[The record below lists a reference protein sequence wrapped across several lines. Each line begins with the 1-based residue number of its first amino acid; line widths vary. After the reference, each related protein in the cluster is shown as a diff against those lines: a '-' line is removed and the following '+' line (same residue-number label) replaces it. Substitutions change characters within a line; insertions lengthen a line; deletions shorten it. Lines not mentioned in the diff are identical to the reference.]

1 MTSETETIVASP
13 LEADFVASTY
23 TDAQRRAT
31 QKYRTENK
39 EKVNEQRKKYYQAR
53 KESDPHFLEYKKQK
67 AREYYLRKK
76 ESISSKK
83 ADTPEDGSS
92 ILVEEPSLVADAIT
106 TEPEPVADGIVK
118 ADLPIMDLPVV
129 IPVLTCKPSQ
139 RKKKAVVVA
148 DTEKPLSDVLK
159 ELEDVML
166 TPVPVM
172 DVKTPRTR
180 RTREKVVATPVEVA

>member
-13 LEADFVASTY
+13 LEADFVATTY

-106 TEPEPVADGIVK
+106 AEPEPVADGIVK
-118 ADLPIMDLPVV
+118 ADLPIMDLPV
-129 IPVLTCKPSQ
+129 IPVLTRKPSQ
-139 RKKKAVVVA
+139 RKKKAIVVS

-166 TPVPVM
+166 TPVQVV

>member
-1 MTSETETIVASP
+1 MTSETETIVSSP

-76 ESISSKK
+76 ETISSKK

-92 ILVEEPSLVADAIT
+92 ILVEEPSLAVDAIT

-118 ADLPIMDLPVV
+118 ADLPIMDIPV
-129 IPVLTCKPSQ
+129 IPVLTRKPSQ
-139 RKKKAVVVA
+139 RKKKAVIVA

-166 TPVPVM
+166 TPVPVL
-172 DVKTPRTR
+172 DEKKSRIR

>member
-92 ILVEEPSLVADAIT
+92 ILVEEPSLAADAIT
-106 TEPEPVADGIVK
+106 LEPEPVADGIVK
-118 ADLPIMDLPVV
+118 ADLPIMDLPV
-129 IPVLTCKPSQ
+129 IPVLTRKPSQ
-139 RKKKAVVVA
+139 RKNKAVVVA

-166 TPVPVM
+166 TPVPVL
-172 DVKTPRTR
+172 DEKKPRTR

>member
-76 ESISSKK
+76 ETISSKK

-92 ILVEEPSLVADAIT
+92 ILVEEPSLEADAIT
-106 TEPEPVADGIVK
+106 SEPEPVADGIVK
-118 ADLPIMDLPVV
+118 ADLPIMDLPV
-129 IPVLTCKPSQ
+129 IPVLTRKPSQ

-166 TPVPVM
+166 TPVQVL
-172 DVKTPRTR
+172 DEKKPRTR

>member
-1 MTSETETIVASP
+1 MTSETETIVSSP

-76 ESISSKK
+76 ETISSKK

-92 ILVEEPSLVADAIT
+92 ILVEEPLLVDDAIT
-106 TEPEPVADGIVK
+106 SEPEPVADGIVK
-118 ADLPIMDLPVV
+118 ADLPIMEIPV
-129 IPVLTCKPSQ
+129 IPVLTRKPTQ
-139 RKKKAVVVA
+139 RKKKVVVVA

-166 TPVPVM
+166 TPVPVL
-172 DVKTPRTR
+172 DEKKSRTR

>member
-76 ESISSKK
+76 ETISSKK

-92 ILVEEPSLVADAIT
+92 ILVEEPSLEADAIS

-118 ADLPIMDLPVV
+118 ADLPIMDLPV
-129 IPVLTCKPSQ
+129 IPVLTRKPSQ

-166 TPVPVM
+166 TPVQVL
-172 DVKTPRTR
+172 DEKKPRTR

>member
-76 ESISSKK
+76 ETISSKK

-92 ILVEEPSLVADAIT
+92 ILVEEPLLVDDAIT
-106 TEPEPVADGIVK
+106 SEPEPVADGIVK
-118 ADLPIMDLPVV
+118 ADLPIMEIPV
-129 IPVLTCKPSQ
+129 IPVLTRKPSQ

-166 TPVPVM
+166 TPVQVV

>member
-76 ESISSKK
+76 ETISSKK

-92 ILVEEPSLVADAIT
+92 ILVEEPSLEADAIT
-106 TEPEPVADGIVK
+106 AEPEPVADGIVK
-118 ADLPIMDLPVV
+118 ADLPIMDLPV
-129 IPVLTCKPSQ
+129 IPVLTRKPSQ

-166 TPVPVM
+166 TPVQVL
-172 DVKTPRTR
+172 DEKKPRTR

>member
-53 KESDPHFLEYKKQK
+53 KESDPNFLEYKKQK

-76 ESISSKK
+76 ETISSKK

-92 ILVEEPSLVADAIT
+92 ILVEEPLLVDDAIT
-106 TEPEPVADGIVK
+106 SEPEPVADGIVK
-118 ADLPIMDLPVV
+118 ADLPIMEIPV
-129 IPVLTCKPSQ
+129 IPVLTRKPTQ
-139 RKKKAVVVA
+139 RKKKVVVVA

-166 TPVPVM
+166 TPVPVL
-172 DVKTPRTR
+172 DEKKSRTR

>member
-1 MTSETETIVASP
+1 
-13 LEADFVASTY
+13 
-23 TDAQRRAT
+23 
-31 QKYRTENK
+31 
-39 EKVNEQRKKYYQAR
+39 
-53 KESDPHFLEYKKQK
+53 LEYKKQK

-76 ESISSKK
+76 ETISSKK

-92 ILVEEPSLVADAIT
+92 ILVEEPSLEADAIT

-118 ADLPIMDLPVV
+118 ADLPIMDLPV
-129 IPVLTCKPSQ
+129 IPVLTRKPSQ

-166 TPVPVM
+166 TPVQVV

>member
-1 MTSETETIVASP
+1 MTSETETIVSSP

-53 KESDPHFLEYKKQK
+53 KESDPNFLEYKKQK

-76 ESISSKK
+76 ETISSKK

-92 ILVEEPSLVADAIT
+92 ILVEEPLLVDDAIT
-106 TEPEPVADGIVK
+106 SEPEPVADGIVK
-118 ADLPIMDLPVV
+118 ADLPIMEIPV
-129 IPVLTCKPSQ
+129 IPVLTRKPTQ
-139 RKKKAVVVA
+139 RKKKVVVVA

-166 TPVPVM
+166 TPVPVL
-172 DVKTPRTR
+172 DEKKSRTR

>member
-13 LEADFVASTY
+13 LEADFIATTY

-76 ESISSKK
+76 ETISSKK

-92 ILVEEPSLVADAIT
+92 ILVEEPSLEADAIT
-106 TEPEPVADGIVK
+106 AEPEPVADGIVK
-118 ADLPIMDLPVV
+118 ADLPIMDLPV
-129 IPVLTCKPSQ
+129 IPVLTRKPSQ

-166 TPVPVM
+166 TPVQVL
-172 DVKTPRTR
+172 DEKKPRTR

>member
-13 LEADFVASTY
+13 LEADIVASTY

-76 ESISSKK
+76 ESISLKK

-92 ILVEEPSLVADAIT
+92 ILVEEPSLEADAIT
-106 TEPEPVADGIVK
+106 AEPEPVADGIVK
-118 ADLPIMDLPVV
+118 ADLPIMDLPV
-129 IPVLTCKPSQ
+129 IPVLTRKPSQ

-166 TPVPVM
+166 TPVPVV

>member
-76 ESISSKK
+76 ETISSKK
-83 ADTPEDGSS
+83 ADIPEDGSS
-92 ILVEEPSLVADAIT
+92 ILVEEPSLEVDAIT

-118 ADLPIMDLPVV
+118 ADLPIMDLPA
-129 IPVLTCKPSQ
+129 ITVLTHKPSQ

-166 TPVPVM
+166 TPVPAL
-172 DVKTPRTR
+172 DEKKPRTR

>member
-1 MTSETETIVASP
+1 MTSETETIVSSP

-53 KESDPHFLEYKKQK
+53 KESDPNFLEYKKQR

-76 ESISSKK
+76 ETISSKK

-92 ILVEEPSLVADAIT
+92 ILVEEPLLVDDAIT
-106 TEPEPVADGIVK
+106 SEPEPVADGIVK
-118 ADLPIMDLPVV
+118 ADLPIMEIPV
-129 IPVLTCKPSQ
+129 IPVLTRKPTQ
-139 RKKKAVVVA
+139 RKKKVVVVA

-166 TPVPVM
+166 TPVPVL
-172 DVKTPRTR
+172 DEKKSRTR

>member
-1 MTSETETIVASP
+1 MTSETETIVSSP

-53 KESDPHFLEYKKQK
+53 KESDPNFLEYKKQK

-76 ESISSKK
+76 ETNSSKK

-92 ILVEEPSLVADAIT
+92 ILVEEPLLAADVIT
-106 TEPEPVADGIVK
+106 LEPEPVADGIVK
-118 ADLPIMDLPVV
+118 ADLPIMEIPV
-129 IPVLTCKPSQ
+129 IPVLTRKPTQ
-139 RKKKAVVVA
+139 RKKKVVVVA

-166 TPVPVM
+166 TPVPVL
-172 DVKTPRTR
+172 DVKKSRIR

>member
-76 ESISSKK
+76 ETISFKK

-92 ILVEEPSLVADAIT
+92 ILVEEPSLEADAIT
-106 TEPEPVADGIVK
+106 AEPEPVADGIVK
-118 ADLPIMDLPVV
+118 ADLPIMDLPV
-129 IPVLTCKPSQ
+129 IPVLTRKPSQ

-166 TPVPVM
+166 TPVQVL
-172 DVKTPRTR
+172 DEKKPRTR

>member
-76 ESISSKK
+76 ETISSKK

-92 ILVEEPSLVADAIT
+92 ILVEEPLLVDDAIT
-106 TEPEPVADGIVK
+106 SEPEPVADGIVK
-118 ADLPIMDLPVV
+118 ADLPIMEIPV
-129 IPVLTCKPSQ
+129 IPVLTRKPTQ
-139 RKKKAVVVA
+139 RKKKVVVVA

-166 TPVPVM
+166 TPVQVV

>member
-92 ILVEEPSLVADAIT
+92 ILVEEPSLEVDAIT
-106 TEPEPVADGIVK
+106 AEPEPVADGIVK
-118 ADLPIMDLPVV
+118 ADLPIMDLPV
-129 IPVLTCKPSQ
+129 IPVLTRKPSQ

-166 TPVPVM
+166 TPVQVV

>member
-76 ESISSKK
+76 ETISSKK

-92 ILVEEPSLVADAIT
+92 ILVEEPSLEADAIT
-106 TEPEPVADGIVK
+106 SEPEPVADGIVK
-118 ADLPIMDLPVV
+118 ADLPIMDLPV
-129 IPVLTCKPSQ
+129 IPVLTRKPSQ

-166 TPVPVM
+166 TPVQVL
-172 DVKTPRTR
+172 DDKKPRTR

>member
-92 ILVEEPSLVADAIT
+92 ILVEEPSLEADAIT
-106 TEPEPVADGIVK
+106 AEPEPVADGIVK
-118 ADLPIMDLPVV
+118 ADLPIMDLPV
-129 IPVLTCKPSQ
+129 IPVLTRKPSQ

-166 TPVPVM
+166 TPVQVL
-172 DVKTPRTR
+172 DEKKPRTR

>member
-1 MTSETETIVASP
+1 MTSETETIVSSP

-53 KESDPHFLEYKKQK
+53 KESDPNFLEYKKQK

-76 ESISSKK
+76 ETISSKK

-92 ILVEEPSLVADAIT
+92 ILVEEPLLVVDVIT
-106 TEPEPVADGIVK
+106 SEPEPVADGIVK
-118 ADLPIMDLPVV
+118 ADLPIMEIPV
-129 IPVLTCKPSQ
+129 IPVLTRKPTQ
-139 RKKKAVVVA
+139 RKKKVVVVA

-166 TPVPVM
+166 TPVPVL
-172 DVKTPRTR
+172 DEKKPRTR

>member
-13 LEADFVASTY
+13 LEADFVATTY

-76 ESISSKK
+76 ETISSKK

-92 ILVEEPSLVADAIT
+92 ILVEEPSLEADAIT
-106 TEPEPVADGIVK
+106 AEPEPVADGIVK
-118 ADLPIMDLPVV
+118 ADLPIMDLPV
-129 IPVLTCKPSQ
+129 IPVLTRKPSQ

-166 TPVPVM
+166 TPVQVL
-172 DVKTPRTR
+172 DEKKPRTR

>member
-76 ESISSKK
+76 ETISSKK

-92 ILVEEPSLVADAIT
+92 ILVEEPLLVDDAIT
-106 TEPEPVADGIVK
+106 SEPEPVADGIVK
-118 ADLPIMDLPVV
+118 ADLPIMEIPV
-129 IPVLTCKPSQ
+129 IPVLTRKPTQ
-139 RKKKAVVVA
+139 RKKKVVVVA

-166 TPVPVM
+166 TPVPVL
-172 DVKTPRTR
+172 DEKKSRTR

>member
-76 ESISSKK
+76 ETISSKK
-83 ADTPEDGSS
+83 ADAPEDGSS
-92 ILVEEPSLVADAIT
+92 ILVEEPSLEADAIT
-106 TEPEPVADGIVK
+106 AEPEPVADGIVK
-118 ADLPIMDLPVV
+118 ADLPIMDLPV
-129 IPVLTCKPSQ
+129 IPVLTRKPSQ

-166 TPVPVM
+166 TPVQVV

>member
-1 MTSETETIVASP
+1 MTSETETIVSSP

-76 ESISSKK
+76 ETISSKK

-92 ILVEEPSLVADAIT
+92 ILVEEPSLEADAIT
-106 TEPEPVADGIVK
+106 AEPEPVADGIVK
-118 ADLPIMDLPVV
+118 ADLPIMDLPV
-129 IPVLTCKPSQ
+129 IPVLTRKPSQ

-166 TPVPVM
+166 TPVQVL
-172 DVKTPRTR
+172 DEKKPRTR

>member
-1 MTSETETIVASP
+1 MTSETETIVTSP

-53 KESDPHFLEYKKQK
+53 KESDPNFLEYKKQK

-76 ESISSKK
+76 EANSLKK

-92 ILVEEPSLVADAIT
+92 ILVEEPLLVVDAIT

-118 ADLPIMDLPVV
+118 ADLPIMEIPV
-129 IPVLTCKPSQ
+129 IPVLTRKPSQ
-139 RKKKAVVVA
+139 RKKKAVVVT

-166 TPVPVM
+166 TPVPVL
-172 DVKTPRTR
+172 DEKKTRIR

>member
-76 ESISSKK
+76 ETISSKK

-92 ILVEEPSLVADAIT
+92 ILVEEPLLVADAIT

-118 ADLPIMDLPVV
+118 ADLPIMDLPV
-129 IPVLTCKPSQ
+129 IPVLTRKPSQ

-166 TPVPVM
+166 TPVPVL
-172 DVKTPRTR
+172 DEKKSRIR

>member
-1 MTSETETIVASP
+1 MTSETETIVSSP

-53 KESDPHFLEYKKQK
+53 KESDPNFLEYKKQK

-76 ESISSKK
+76 ETISLKK

-92 ILVEEPSLVADAIT
+92 ILVEEPLRVVDVIT
-106 TEPEPVADGIVK
+106 SEPEPVADGIDK
-118 ADLPIMDLPVV
+118 ADLPIMEIPV
-129 IPVLTCKPSQ
+129 IPVLTLKPTQ

-166 TPVPVM
+166 TPVPVL
-172 DVKTPRTR
+172 DEKKPRIR

>member
-1 MTSETETIVASP
+1 MTSETETIVSSP

-53 KESDPHFLEYKKQK
+53 KESDPNFLEYKKQK

-76 ESISSKK
+76 ETISLKK

-92 ILVEEPSLVADAIT
+92 ILVEEPLLAADVIT
-106 TEPEPVADGIVK
+106 SEPEPVADGIVK
-118 ADLPIMDLPVV
+118 ADLPIMEIPV
-129 IPVLTCKPSQ
+129 IPVLTRKPTQ
-139 RKKKAVVVA
+139 RKKKVVVVA

-166 TPVPVM
+166 TPVPVL
-172 DVKTPRTR
+172 DEKKTRIR

>member
-1 MTSETETIVASP
+1 MTSETETIVSSP

-53 KESDPHFLEYKKQK
+53 KESDPNFLEYKKQK

-76 ESISSKK
+76 EAISSKK

-92 ILVEEPSLVADAIT
+92 ILVEEPLLAADVIT
-106 TEPEPVADGIVK
+106 LEPEPVADGIVK
-118 ADLPIMDLPVV
+118 ADLPIMEIPV
-129 IPVLTCKPSQ
+129 IPVLTRKPTQ
-139 RKKKAVVVA
+139 RKKKVVVA

-166 TPVPVM
+166 TPVPVV

>member
-1 MTSETETIVASP
+1 MTSETETIVSSP

-53 KESDPHFLEYKKQK
+53 KESDPNFLEYKKQK

-76 ESISSKK
+76 ETISLKK

-92 ILVEEPSLVADAIT
+92 ILVEEPLRVVDVIT
-106 TEPEPVADGIVK
+106 SEPEPVADCIDK
-118 ADLPIMDLPVV
+118 ADLPIMEIPV
-129 IPVLTCKPSQ
+129 IPVLTRKPTQ

-166 TPVPVM
+166 TPVPVL
-172 DVKTPRTR
+172 DEKKPRIR

>member
-92 ILVEEPSLVADAIT
+92 ILVEEPSLVVDAIT
-106 TEPEPVADGIVK
+106 AEPEPVADGIVK
-118 ADLPIMDLPVV
+118 ADLPIMDLPV
-129 IPVLTCKPSQ
+129 IPVLTRKPSQ

-166 TPVPVM
+166 TPVPVL
-172 DVKTPRTR
+172 DEKKSRTR

>member
-76 ESISSKK
+76 ETISSKK

-92 ILVEEPSLVADAIT
+92 ILVEEPSLEVDAIT
-106 TEPEPVADGIVK
+106 AEPEPVADGIVK
-118 ADLPIMDLPVV
+118 ADLPIMDLPV
-129 IPVLTCKPSQ
+129 IPVLTRKPSQ

-166 TPVPVM
+166 TPVQVL
-172 DVKTPRTR
+172 DEKKPRTR

>member
-76 ESISSKK
+76 ETISSKK

-92 ILVEEPSLVADAIT
+92 ILVEEPSLEVDAIT
-106 TEPEPVADGIVK
+106 AEPEPVADGIIK
-118 ADLPIMDLPVV
+118 ADLPIMDLPV
-129 IPVLTCKPSQ
+129 IPVLTRKPSQ

-166 TPVPVM
+166 TPVQVL
-172 DVKTPRTR
+172 DEKKPRTR

>member
-76 ESISSKK
+76 ETISSKK

-92 ILVEEPSLVADAIT
+92 ILVEEPSLEADAIT
-106 TEPEPVADGIVK
+106 AEPEPVADGIVK
-118 ADLPIMDLPVV
+118 ADLPIMDLPV
-129 IPVLTCKPSQ
+129 IPVLTRKPSQ

-159 ELEDVML
+159 ELEDVLL
-166 TPVPVM
+166 TPVQVV